1 MAFMSSS
8 NNNTSSTNR
17 AINTAQAVNIAHRVS
32 TASTQVNDAYSTNI
46 NNLSDVVIYG
56 FEMANGHVDYEGK
69 KVFEEYR
76 KEAYFPPPYTG
87 NFMPPTHDLSF
98 IGLDEFVNKPVVE
111 NYDEEEDVS
120 QPKTKK
126 KTVRPSIVKK
136 EFVKTKQQEKTDRKT
151 VKQVEQHRQ
160 NTHSPR
166 GNQRN
171 WNNMMSQKL
180 GNMSYLTDYEEIDGG
195 YVAFE
200 GNPKGGKIT
209 RKMYHVYSIS
219 IQLSHSRQ
227 MDGKA
232 VVKVSLLELSWNSK
246 AVEYPNVIKDVE
258 ENLQCQSRKE
268 TELIKDYILLPLW
281 TADPPYSQDPKSSH
295 DDGSKPSSDDGK
307 KVDEDLRKENECND
321 QEKGDNVNNV
331 NNVNAAA
338 QNKVNAVV
346 GKKALNFPF
355 DLIMPVLL
363 EKGVI
368 TYLTSQEIMKDD
380 GSVAA

>member
-46 NNLSDVVIYG
+46 NNLSDVVI
-56 FEMANGHVDYEGK
+56 
-69 KVFEEYR
+69 
-76 KEAYFPPPYTG
+76 FPPPYTG

-98 IGLDEFVNKPVVE
+98 IGLDEFVSKPVVE

-126 KTVRPSIVKK
+126 KTVRPSIVKN
-136 EFVKTKQQEKTDRKT
+136 EFVKSKQQEKTARKT

>member
-17 AINTAQAVNIAHRVS
+17 AINTAQTVNIAHRVS

-76 KEAYFPPPYTG
+76 KESYFPPPYTG
-87 NFMPPTHDLSF
+87 NFMPPTPDLSF

-111 NYDEEEDVS
+111 NCKVMFW
-120 QPKTKK
+120 K
-126 KTVRPSIVKK
+126 
-136 EFVKTKQQEKTDRKT
+136 
-151 VKQVEQHRQ
+151 
-160 NTHSPR
+160 NSPR
-166 GNQRN
+166 
-171 WNNMMSQKL
+171 
-180 GNMSYLTDYEEIDGG
+180 
-195 YVAFE
+195 
-200 GNPKGGKIT
+200 
-209 RKMYHVYSIS
+209 YHVYSIS